1 MSSTDRSIHLDI
13 GLPPRSDMG
22 SSPGGTGLPT
32 PGKGGRDENQMQQD
46 SSRMQSLL
54 QSNPPATTP
63 AAAAPA
69 DAERPFDLF
78 GQGMAATAASAT
90 AGAGAE
96 EENALAG
103 LDERLSQ
110 MAGRL
115 LVGEGR
121 HGGQSVQMQLADED
135 LPGVVLEVFED
146 EGALV
151 TQFTCSQEAAR
162 ERLARGAPWLA
173 EQLAARL
180 HRGTLVRVLADD
192 PEDPCPV
199 EARASS

>member
-54 QSNPPATTP
+54 QSNPSATPAT
-63 AAAAPA
+63 AAPTG
-69 DAERPFDLF
+69 AERPFDLF

-162 ERLARGAPWLA
+162 ERLARGAPRLA